1 MRWISIK
8 YTLLVF
14 TLFLGLLS
22 IAQSFTAS
30 VNLNTVTVGQ
40 QFKLTYTLTGNGSN
54 FRHAGFPD
62 FRVLAGPQQQQSH
75 QNVNGKVTSS
85 FSITYILSANREGT
99 FNLPKMICTVNDGKD
114 LATNSISIQVLNSS
128 ESKKQEA
135 NQREK
140 DIFLKLYVSKRKLY
154 QGEQLVATYKMYTR
168 LDIANISPDKL
179 PSFTGFF
186 SQEFNEDK
194 YFDFQVENLNGVR
207 YHSAI
212 IKQSILSPQRSGDL
226 IVDPYTMDIMV
237 QIAENRQPRTIQEQM
252 FGTFKNVK
260 MKLKSNAVNLK
271 VKPLPSLG
279 KTASFQGAVGSYKIS
294 SSIDKQQVETNK
306 AINLK
311 ISITGKGN
319 LKLIKNPNIDFPTD
333 FEVYEPK
340 ESAKINTTVNGVSG
354 SKSFEYLIIPR
365 YAGDF
370 VIPAVEFSFFD
381 ATTGKYKNLSTPEYV
396 IKVGKGS
403 NDEANGPAIV
413 HSVRKKDV
421 ALLGKDIR
429 YLKIGDAKIKEAG
442 SVYFGSKIFWFIII
456 VSLLLFAGLL
466 VIRKRLKEMQS
477 DVVGMKRKKANKLAS
492 KHLAIAKKHLEKGS
506 KNEFYEEIFRSL
518 HSYMGNKLNIS
529 VSELNKETI
538 TAKLKENKIEEDLI
552 LSFTSIL
559 GECEMA
565 RYAPTAVMN
574 EQELFQKAC
583 DVINKIEEELK

>member
-8 YTLLVF
+8 YSLLVF
-14 TLFLGLLS
+14 TLFWGLLS
-22 IAQSFTAS
+22 IAQRFTAS

-62 FRVLAGPQQQQSH
+62 FKVLAGPQQQQSH

-99 FNLPKMICTVNDGKD
+99 FNLPKMICTVNGKD

-154 QGEQLVATYKMYTR
+154 QGEHLVATYKMYTR

-194 YFDFQVENLNGVR
+194 YFDFQIENLNGVR
-207 YHSAI
+207 YHSSI

-311 ISITGKGN
+311 ISITGNGN
-319 LKLIKNPNIDFPTD
+319 LKLIRNPNIDFPPD
-333 FEVYEPK
+333 FEVYDPK
-340 ESAKINTTVNGVSG
+340 ESAKISTTVNGISG

-365 YAGDF
+365 HAGDF

-381 ATTGKYKNLSTPEYV
+381 ATTGKYKNLITTEYV

-403 NDEANGPAIV
+403 DDDANGPALV
-413 HSVRKKDV
+413 RSVRKKDV

-429 YLKIGDAKIKEAG
+429 YLKIGDAKIKEVG
-442 SVYFGSKIFWFIII
+442 S
-456 VSLLLFAGLL
+456 LL

-492 KHLAIAKKHLEKGS
+492 KHLATAKIHLEKGS
-506 KNEFYEEIFRSL
+506 RNEFYEEMFRSL

-565 RYAPTAVMN
+565 RYAPNAVMN
-574 EQELFQKAC
+574 EKELFQKGC